1 MTGTNSTHQ
10 YPRNTSVDSAY
21 LPLAKQ
27 LCAGSH
33 STRLFALGIVSLF
46 PYKVPSPNSISTS
59 VDIRAALRADYLQ
72 TQLTQ
77 SADEIVEHRIFQND
91 ARIIKPLCCSLT
103 IHVVLVLLLMT
114 YDTTIR
120 SIPWVFAIC
129 LCVPRTR
136 LLPCD
141 KRLIIIEGNW

>member
-1 MTGTNSTHQ
+1 MTGTNPTHQ
-10 YPRNTSVDSAY
+10 GPRNVDFAY
-21 LPLAKQ
+21 PPLAKQ

-77 SADEIVEHRIFQND
+77 SADEIAERRIFQNG
-91 ARIIKPLCCSLT
+91 ARIEKPLYRSLNA
-103 IHVVLVLLLMT
+103 
-114 YDTTIR
+114 
-120 SIPWVFAIC
+120 P
-129 LCVPRTR
+129 
-136 LLPCD
+136 
-141 KRLIIIEGNW
+141 